1 MNEGLVDTN
10 VFVHALLVDEGSA
23 KCRAFLDGVRDGSIS
38 VEVHPLVV
46 HGLTYIFMRF
56 RVFADRRAIAEY
68 IRSVL
73 QWPGIV
79 SDVTVLDRALDRWG
93 GEQRVAFVDA
103 FLVELAL
110 RDNLPVYTMNRRDFE
125 PFGVQTPSP
134 LPSGS

>member
-46 HGLTYIFMRF
+46 HELTYNFMRF
-56 RVFADRRAIAEY
+56 RVFADRRVIAEY

-103 FLVELAL
+103 FLIELAL

>member
-10 VFVHALLVDEGSA
+10 VFVHALLVDERSA
-23 KCRAFLDGVRDGSIS
+23 ECRAFLDGVRDGSIS

-46 HGLTYIFMRF
+46 HELTYIFMRF

-79 SDVTVLDRALDRWG
+79 SDVTTLDRALDRWG